1 MIQRYE
7 LMFVVPGTVDET
19 AVPEIKN
26 KVFGFLNDA
35 KATITSQY
43 DMGRRRLAYRIKQQ
57 SYGYYHVLQFD
68 AEAEEILP
76 LDKKIRLDSDIM
88 RYILI
93 KATPLTDQELKDMV
107 EIPEE
112 DKSYHQEVKPEAVL
126 DDMQDVSAALPA
138 ASTSAT
144 TSTPL
149 AAPAPTVPVAT
160 SQPATEKPEE
170 VIVEKK
176 EVEKE
181 APATQLS
188 MEDLDKKLDEIL
200 DDSDIT
206 SKL

>member
-35 KATITSQY
+35 KATIASQY

-76 LDKKIRLDSDIM
+76 LDKKIRLDNDVM

-112 DKSYHQEVKPEAVL
+112 DQSYHQEVKPEAAT

-144 TSTPL
+144 TATTPV
-149 AAPAPTVPVAT
+149 TT
-160 SQPATEKPEE
+160 SQPQVDPKIEQ
-170 VIVEKK
+170 
-176 EVEKE
+176 
-181 APATQLS
+181 PATQLS